1 MAGAAWVTE
10 EEGNGTSGS
19 WGNVVRGKG
28 WGGTSEGGGAAGARR
43 CGRQSGT
50 WGRGTKKQG
59 ARVTSILFDLE
70 LIICK

>member
-28 WGGTSEGGGAAGARR
+28 WGGTSEGGGAQR
-43 CGRQSGT
+43 
-50 WGRGTKKQG
+50 
-59 ARVTSILFDLE
+59 E
-70 LIICK
+70 LGDVAASQAHGGGGLRSKGPG